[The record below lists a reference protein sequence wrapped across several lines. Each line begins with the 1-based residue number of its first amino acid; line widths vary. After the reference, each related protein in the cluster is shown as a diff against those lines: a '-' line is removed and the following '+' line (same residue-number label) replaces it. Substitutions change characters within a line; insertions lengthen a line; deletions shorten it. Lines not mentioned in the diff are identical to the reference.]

1 MTTKQ
6 SIRAKTTKPW
16 TAVTMWAAHQK
27 RLEADLSRI
36 FPECQSVPFPIVKLN
51 VGVPAQVSLPW
62 IDHEKYQFDAP
73 HTGRTSHVL
82 FLKFLIYAIKHG
94 GDRLVWVA
102 PELAKTPMMSLF
114 GVVKVLI
121 PAADRKAY
129 SALGDVFPLKC
140 EYEGEKSQKKTLD
153 KNLKQAGMI
162 ETENYYTKDVELS
175 FDLSAYEQLKAQYRR
190 ADDER
195 REKRRRAALSVSSM
209 AIESLLAA
217 AEPLVSDVVESHFQ
231 PDSIVSDVVVQPAV
245 DAVVVPDIT
254 ASLPSL
260 SEALGWSVDSLAEL
274 SQARKRAREANYGQ
288 IQATKRVDDAKAEL
302 ANAEEALQRAAE
314 EHDQANEHLRSV
326 WARLCAE

>member
-1 MTTKQ
+1 
-6 SIRAKTTKPW
+6 
-16 TAVTMWAAHQK
+16 
-27 RLEADLSRI
+27 
-36 FPECQSVPFPIVKLN
+36 
-51 VGVPAQVSLPW
+51 
-62 IDHEKYQFDAP
+62 
-73 HTGRTSHVL
+73 
-82 FLKFLIYAIKHG
+82 
-94 GDRLVWVA
+94 
-102 PELAKTPMMSLF
+102 
-114 GVVKVLI
+114 
-121 PAADRKAY
+121 
-129 SALGDVFPLKC
+129 
-140 EYEGEKSQKKTLD
+140 
-153 KNLKQAGMI
+153 MI

-195 REKRRRAALSVSSM
+195 REKRRRSALSVSSM

-217 AEPLVSDVVESHFQ
+217 AEPLVSDVV
-231 PDSIVSDVVVQPAV
+231 DSVVSDVVVQPAV

-260 SEALGWSVDSLAEL
+260 SEVLGWSVKSLAEL

-326 WARLCAE
+326 RARLCAE